1 MPRLRNVQSGAVMNV
16 SDATA
21 ARMGGGWVAAD
32 QPKTKKAPTKRAT
45 PKAPKS
51 DDDN

>member
-1 MPRLRNVQSGAVMNV
+1 MPRLRNVQSGAVVNV

-32 QPKTKKAPTKRAT
+32 KPKPKRAPAKRAA
-45 PKAPKS
+45 PKASKS
-51 DDDN
+51 DDNN